1 MAIELAFGFSFN
13 NVLTRLPYGAGLED
27 LAMMAILGAASTAYM
42 SRGRLWDKP
51 DPYHY
56 KWFER
61 PQEQMGGKARAQ
73 QTRNIMEKLEETGA
87 DLVIFWGSQSGTAE
101 RMASRLAKEFHQRLG
116 LKSLS
121 IDASDYEPSSIAQ
134 IPATKI
140 CVFIASTFGEG
151 DPSDNLHSF
160 WEWIHTASDKCLS
173 NLRYMAFGLGNSYY
187 KHYNEVIKVVV
198 ERLNALGAQALM
210 ATGMADDAKGETEEH
225 FLEWKERVIHTF
237 STKLGYTERD
247 PVYEPSLKV
256 FDDESLEPI
265 DLHHGVPSNNAAS
278 SKGNTGMSA
287 VYSLPVK
294 TTRELF
300 QDSEHRNCIHIEVD
314 LNEHPELRYKTGD
327 HLGVWPINPDIEV
340 GRLLHVLGLTERPRV
355 PITILSLDDDVKV
368 KIPTPTTL
376 EALLGHYLEICAPI
390 SRGTI
395 ASLLQF
401 APTRAIKDFLAPLT
415 DKRKFANFTGSR
427 YINLGRLL
435 ELTTKEEGV
444 WSALPLSFIVETLPV
459 MQPRYYSISSS
470 SAVTPRTAALTVV
483 ISDTVLNGPAER
495 IPGLSTNYLLALKTS
510 LARDDDSKSRG
521 RNLDY
526 SLNGPEDSLVGGRI
540 HAHVRNSNFKL
551 PVSASHPIIMIAAG
565 TGIAPFRAFL
575 QERERM
581 QAMGKEVGTML
592 LFFGCRN
599 PHQDLIYASELA
611 ELQKQFSGIFRLVV
625 AFSRAD
631 DERERAYVQ
640 HRVAEHAETVCKL
653 LVDDNANLYI
663 CGSAAMARDVSN
675 TINQELCGRFQ
686 WTEEDCRGFADKQK
700 KFKRWQQDVWG

>member
-1 MAIELAFGFSFN
+1 
-13 NVLTRLPYGAGLED
+13 
-27 LAMMAILGAASTAYM
+27 
-42 SRGRLWDKP
+42 
-51 DPYHY
+51 
-56 KWFER
+56 
-61 PQEQMGGKARAQ
+61 
-73 QTRNIMEKLEETGA
+73 
-87 DLVIFWGSQSGTAE
+87 
-101 RMASRLAKEFHQRLG
+101 MASRLAKEFHQRLG

-121 IDASDYEPSSIAQ
+121 IDASDYEPCSISQ
-134 IPATKI
+134 ILATKV

-151 DPSDNLHSF
+151 DPSDNLHAF
-160 WEWIHTASDKCLS
+160 WEWIHTPSDRCLS
-173 NLRYMAFGLGNSYY
+173 KLRYMAFGLGNSYY

-198 ERLNALGAQALM
+198 ERLDVLGAQALM
-210 ATGMADDAKGETEEH
+210 ETGLADDAKGETEEH
-225 FLEWKERVIHTF
+225 FLEWKERVIQTF
-237 STKLGYTERD
+237 TASLGYTERD

-256 FDDESLEPI
+256 FEDESLEPI
-265 DLHHGVPSNNAAS
+265 DLHHGVPSNSAACH
-278 SKGNTGMSA
+278 KGNTGMSA

-300 QDSEHRNCIHIEVD
+300 QDSEHRNCIHMEVD
-314 LNEHPELRYKTGD
+314 LNEYPELRYKTGD

-340 GRLLHVLGLTERPRV
+340 SRLLHVLGLTERRRV

-376 EALLGHYLEICAPI
+376 EALLGHCLEICAPI

-401 APTRAIKDFLAPLT
+401 APTPTVKDFLAPLIN
-415 DKRKFANFTGSR
+415 KERFAKFTSSR

-435 ELTTKEEGV
+435 ELTTGEEGG
-444 WSALPLSFIVETLPV
+444 WSALPLSFVVETLPV

-470 SAVTPRTAALTVV
+470 SAIAPRTAALTVV
-483 ISDTVLNGPAER
+483 VSDTVLDGPAER
-495 IPGLSTNYLLALKTS
+495 IPGLSTNYLLALRTS
-510 LARDDDSKSRG
+510 LVLDEGSRSH
-521 RNLDY
+521 RQ
-526 SLNGPEDSLVGGRI
+526 SLNYPLDGPQDSLVGGRI
-540 HAHVRNSNFKL
+540 HAHVRKSNFKL

-575 QERERM
+575 QERQRM
-581 QAMGKEVGTML
+581 QTIGKEVGTML

-599 PHQDLIYASELA
+599 PHQDFIHASELA
-611 ELQKQFSGIFRLVV
+611 ELQQQFSGLFRLVM
-625 AFSRAD
+625 AFSRP
-631 DERERAYVQ
+631 DEECEKAYVQ

-675 TINQELCGRFQ
+675 TISQELCGRFQ

-700 KFKRWQQDVWG
+700 KFRRWQQDVWG